1 MEKNWLAQIQ
11 WNTDGLIPVIVQEQG
26 SKDVLMMAWM
36 NSDTLLETIELGQA
50 IYWSR
55 SRKKR
60 WYKGEESGHFQN
72 VQGVYLDCDGDTLL
86 LVVEQVGAIACHT
99 GAHSCFFQE
108 LECTSLPFGW
118 KELSG
123 VGK

>member
-60 WYKGEESGHFQN
+60 WHKGEESGHTQK
-72 VQGVYLDCDGDTLL
+72 VIAISLDCDGDALL
-86 LVVEQVGAIACHT
+86 LQVEQVGAACHT
-99 GAHSCFFQE
+99 GNSSCFHNPI
-108 LECTSLPFGW
+108 SLSSETGGS
-118 KELSG
+118 E
-123 VGK
+123 